1 MVTSTGRLIR
11 LTSPVKVEARVVVA
25 PVLQP
30 AAVQMTTSLIFSP
43 VLLSDDWPLE
53 ASKVP
58 LDWTSPVTC
67 KTDVPGPAIICPT
80 VKVLPLA
87 TTVSKLRLKMPSSSV
102 KDSSVKV
109 EATGVDLGG

>member
-1 MVTSTGRLIR
+1 M
-11 LTSPVKVEARVVVA
+11 VEAKVTVV

-30 AAVQMTTSLIFSP
+30 PDVQTTTSLIFRP
-43 VLLSDDWPLE
+43 VLFNDVCPLE
-53 ASKVP
+53 ANKVP

-67 KTDVPGPAIICPT
+67 KTDVPGPAIIWPT

-102 KDSSVKV
+102 KDPSVWV
-109 EATGVDLGG
+109 AATGVDLG